1 MSQRSWGNGLG
12 GSDTTDVG
20 DMVFNVSRDGA
31 NITCNLVSVT
41 MSGTTYSSVGG
52 GGLTPITY
60 NLGDNE
66 FTKKFGGAN
75 SIGFAFWSQDLG
87 GFKDVTISLPSVDYW
102 GAVRI
107 ETENN
112 VSDNGLY
119 ELSSDIEGDTNNL
132 LKQEVKTEP
141 ILSTLAWTGAFFKA
155 SALVNTKEITNGQP
169 YKLSA
174 ELGAKNLTGDVSGIL
189 DLLSPFAWIDS
200 NAPSKLNVMFNSSV
214 SSSSTTGV
222 TLTNSG
228 GVTVTSL
235 DVVTSNF
242 ITYNLSGDMGAV
254 TGLTVDFAA
263 TDIVRVSDSVALTT
277 TSTIV
282 YNDL

>member
-1 MSQRSWGNGLG
+1 
-12 GSDTTDVG
+12 
-20 DMVFNVSRDGA
+20 
-31 NITCNLVSVT
+31 
-41 MSGTTYSSVGG
+41 
-52 GGLTPITY
+52 
-60 NLGDNE
+60 
-66 FTKKFGGAN
+66 
-75 SIGFAFWSQDLG
+75 
-87 GFKDVTISLPSVDYW
+87 
-102 GAVRI
+102 
-107 ETENN
+107 
-112 VSDNGLY
+112 
-119 ELSSDIEGDTNNL
+119 
-132 LKQEVKTEP
+132 
-141 ILSTLAWTGAFFKA
+141 
-155 SALVNTKEITNGQP
+155 
-169 YKLSA
+169 
-174 ELGAKNLTGDVSGIL
+174 
-189 DLLSPFAWIDS
+189 
-200 NAPSKLNVMFNSSV
+200 MFNSSV